1 MIDTDCFLMISGQ
14 EQLNSYDSA
23 KFIIAGLVVPVNRT
37 VGYKS

>member
-1 MIDTDCFLMISGQ
+1 MMDTDCFLMISGQ

-23 KFIIAGLVVPVNRT
+23 KFIIAGVNRT